1 MFVFRKKEEDVMAYG
16 KLLTV
21 LGLFWASLAAAEA
34 EPLKVALVEALSGV
48 TAGGGKVYQDATT
61 LSIERLNAAGGFN
74 GEPIQLMAFD
84 NGGNVSQTTDKVR
97 EAIEKGAHVIVQAG
111 ASSIAGQISEDVR
124 KYNLRNP
131 SKPVIYL
138 NLGAE
143 ASELTG
149 AKCNFYSFRL
159 APTAS
164 MRIEALLDVL
174 KKKGQLGTR
183 VYSVNQNYS
192 YGQDAEAA
200 IVGGTSKFGY
210 EVVGKVLHDFG
221 RVPDFAPYAA
231 RIKETNPDSVLTGD
245 WFTDLILLMKA
256 SRESGLRAVFGTTYL
271 DYPGVIGSLGDLSV
285 GNFVAT
291 TSNAEY
297 ADPQLVKTFKD
308 RTGRNPTFGGDLH
321 FMNMF
326 DLLGGA
332 LSKLSVK
339 GGAVDVRKI
348 ALALEM
354 ASTTTSLG
362 KTSIRKEDH
371 QAILPI
377 VISVAKKGAKFPAE
391 GSDVGFEPA
400 SIVAGEQVLYPVQS
414 ACKMDRPG

>member
-1 MFVFRKKEEDVMAYG
+1 MRRSVAFFC
-16 KLLTV
+16 LLLMSV
-21 LGLFWASLAAAEA
+21 APAAA
-34 EPLKVALVEALSGV
+34 EPLKIALVEALSGV

-61 LSIERLNAAGGFN
+61 LSVERLNAAGGFN
-74 GEPIQLMAFD
+74 GEPIQLMVLD
-84 NGGNVSQTTDKVR
+84 NGGNVSVTSDKVR

-124 KYNLRNP
+124 KYNIRNP
-131 SKPVIYL
+131 KTPVIYL

-164 MRIEALLDVL
+164 MRIGALLETL
-174 KKKGQLGTR
+174 HKGGQLGSK

-200 IVGGTSKFGY
+200 IVAGASKYGY
-210 EVVGKVLHDFG
+210 EIVGKVLHDFG
-221 RVPDFAPYAA
+221 RVQDFAPYAA
-231 RIKETNPDSVLTGD
+231 RINETNPDTVLTGD

-256 SRESGLRAVFGTTYL
+256 SRESGLKAKFGTTYL
-271 DYPGVIGSLGDLSV
+271 DYPGVVAALGDLAV
-285 GNFVAT
+285 GQFVAT

-297 ADPQLVKTFKD
+297 ADPALVKTFKE

-321 FMNMF
+321 FIAMF
-326 DLLGGA
+326 DLFGGA
-332 LSKLSVK
+332 LSKVSVK
-339 GGAVDVRKI
+339 GGAVDTKKI
-348 ALALEM
+348 ALALENQSI
-354 ASTTTSLG
+354 STKTG
-362 KTSIRKEDH
+362 KVSVRKDDH

-377 VISVAKKGAKFPAE
+377 VVSVVKKGAKYPAD
-391 GSDVGFEPA
+391 GSSDLGFEPV
-400 SIVAGEQVLYPVQS
+400 SLVPGEQVLYPVQS
-414 ACKMDRPG
+414 ACKMDRPE